1 MVTLVRLLL
10 ISSATGSLLLTSACN
25 SGGFSGGSQ
34 KVEKTQ
40 TQEKKPP
47 KKEPAK
53 ESESLGK
60 EKEGEEI
67 EEVEKPNQKPNDKP
81 EIKPNLNEDVVTTTT
96 PPKKPDPVVMPKP
109 DPIVVQPPP
118 VVTPTPPPAVI
129 PPTVVKELGNLRF
142 KAVPF
147 INMEHRAHAT
157 EPGSW
162 AILKSSSGAVV
173 AAGPMTVY
181 AACKGESLSSMA
193 YPVVK
198 MNVDLT
204 YLSQQVESG
213 QLSGQQQGSL
223 SICLVAGGGSR
234 DSLTCQ
240 RVDRGTD
247 QARPSFWYDR
257 PVTFNVGA
265 NAQIEID
272 NQAGYMNGMGLQGE
286 NVASGLSFAHPLQA
300 SVCGSNARGYA
311 DYNSPLVL
319 DVNRN
324 EKFDLSNVW
333 QEKNP
338 VRFDINADG
347 KKIRTGWT
355 TNDAL
360 LVLDVNQN
368 GTIDSGSELFGENS
382 HSLDGKKNNHFS
394 NFKNGYQALSQ
405 YDQNQDGRIDSNDE
419 VFSKLRLWVDA
430 NRNGTSEK
438 NELKDLSAGG
448 VKSLSLAYTKAGSQD
463 KFFMVE
469 MNEVRLVS
477 SFEFTDGTIGRMAD
491 IWFASKSDETAAANA
506 PAGVK

>member
-10 ISSATGSLLLTSACN
+10 ISGAASSLLLTASCN

-34 KVEKTQ
+34 RVEKKTQ
-40 TQEKKPP
+40 TEEKKPG
-47 KKEPAK
+47 KKPAK
-53 ESESLGK
+53 EGESLGK
-60 EKEGEEI
+60 EKEGEE
-67 EEVEKPNQKPNDKP
+67 VEKPTQKPEEKP
-81 EIKPNLNEDVVTTTT
+81 EVKPETNNDVVITTT
-96 PPKKPDPVVMPKP
+96 PPPAKPD
-109 DPIVVQPPP
+109 P
-118 VVTPTPPPAVI
+118 VVTPTPDPVVVQPQPPIVPQTPPAVV
-129 PPTVVKELGNLRF
+129 PPTIGKDLGNLRF

-147 INMEHRAHAT
+147 VNMEHRAHAT

-162 AILKSSSGAVV
+162 AILKSSAGAVV

-181 AACKGESLSSMA
+181 AACKGESLASMA

-198 MNVDLT
+198 MNVSLT
-204 YLSQQVESG
+204 YVSPQVESG
-213 QLSGQQQGSL
+213 QLSGQQQGTL
-223 SICLVAGGGSR
+223 SICLVGAGGAG

-240 RVDRGTD
+240 KVNRGGD
-247 QARPSFWYDR
+247 QARPAFWYDR
-257 PVTFNVGA
+257 TVNFSVSA

-286 NVASGLSFAHPLQA
+286 NVAGGLSFAHPLQA

-319 DVNRN
+319 DINKN

-333 QEKNP
+333 QEKTP

-347 KKIRTGWT
+347 KKVRTGWT
-355 TNDAL
+355 TSDAL

-368 GTIDSGSELFGENS
+368 GAIDSGSELFGENS
-382 HSLDGKKNNHFS
+382 HALTEAKNNHFT
-394 NFKNGYQALSQ
+394 NFQNGYQALAQ
-405 YDQNQDGRIDSNDE
+405 YDQNQDGRIDSKDE
-419 VFSKLRLWVDA
+419 IFGKLRLWIDI
-430 NRNGTSEK
+430 NRNGVSEK
-438 NELKDLSAGG
+438 NELKDLSTAGL
-448 VKSLSLAYTKAGSQD
+448 KSLSLAYTKSGNQD

-477 SFEFTDGTIGRMAD
+477 SFEFTDGSVGRMAD
-491 IWFASKSDETAAANA
+491 IWFASKADETAAAQS

>member
-10 ISSATGSLLLTSACN
+10 ITGATSSLLLTSACN

-40 TQEKKPP
+40 TEEKKPA
-47 KKEPAK
+47 KKDPVK
-53 ESESLGK
+53 EGDTLGN
-60 EKEGEEI
+60 EKEGK
-67 EEVEKPNQKPNDKP
+67 EVQKPSQRPEDKP
-81 EIKPNLNEDVVTTTT
+81 EIKEETNDDVVITTT
-96 PPKKPDPVVMPKP
+96 PPPIQPVKPQPDPVVTP
-109 DPIVVQPPP
+109 QPQPP
-118 VVTPTPPPAVI
+118 VVTPPPTPVTPI
-129 PPTVVKELGNLRF
+129 PPTQTDVGNLRF

-162 AILKSSSGAVV
+162 AILKSSSGVVV

-181 AACKGESLSSMA
+181 AACNGESLASMA

-198 MNVDLT
+198 MNVSLT
-204 YLSQQVESG
+204 YVSQQIESG
-213 QLSGQQQGSL
+213 QLSGQQQGTL
-223 SICLVAGGGSR
+223 SICIVAAGGSR

-240 RVDRGTD
+240 RVNRGTD
-247 QARPSFWYDR
+247 QARPAFWYDKA
-257 PVTFNVGA
+257 VTFNVSA
-265 NAQIEID
+265 NAQIDID
-272 NQAGYMNGMGLQGE
+272 NQAGYMDGMGLQGE
-286 NVASGLSFAHPLQA
+286 NVAGGLSFAHPLQA

-319 DVNRN
+319 DINKN

-347 KKIRTGWT
+347 TKVRTGWT
-355 TNDAL
+355 TSDAL
-360 LVLDVNQN
+360 LVLDINQN
-368 GTIDSGSELFGENS
+368 GTIDSGNELFGENS
-382 HSLDGKKNNHFS
+382 HSLSGDMKNHFS
-394 NFKNGYQALSQ
+394 NFKNGYQALAQ
-405 YDQNQDGRIDSNDE
+405 YDQNQDGRIDSRDH
-419 VFSKLRLWVDA
+419 VFAKLHLWIDA
-430 NRNGTSEK
+430 NKNGFSER
-438 NELKDLSAGG
+438 NELKELTASG
-448 VKSLSLAYTKAGSQD
+448 VKSLSLAYTKTGNKD

-477 SFEFTDGTIGRMAD
+477 SFEFADGSIGRMAD
-491 IWFASKSDETAAANA
+491 IWFASKVDETAART